1 MHQLPRVVV
10 TRRLPTLV
18 ERRLADLFEVEL
30 NTDDHPFTAD
40 ELRGA
45 MARADGVLCTV
56 TDRIDR
62 AVLSVEPMRAKI
74 LANFGV
80 GYNHIDMNQAKAR
93 GLAVTNTPG
102 VLTEATADLAMAL
115 ILMTARRLG
124 EGERLVRRGE
134 WTGWGPTHLMGS
146 DVSGRTLGIIGLGR
160 IGRAVA
166 RRAAMGFGMEV
177 LGFTPRPLAPADAA
191 SLGVRQVTLEEVF
204 QNSDFVSLHAP
215 ATPATRHLVHRERLA
230 LMKRTAVLIN
240 TARGDLVD
248 ETALAEALRSRTI
261 AAAGLD
267 VYEREPDVPR
277 SLLELENVVLL
288 PHLGSATE
296 STRTAMGMRAVDN
309 LAAFFRGEQVRD
321 GVLDVRRET

>member
-1 MHQLPRVVV
+1 
-10 TRRLPTLV
+10 V
-18 ERRLADLFEVEL
+18 ERRLADLFQVEL
-30 NTDDHPFTAD
+30 NSDDHSFTAD

-45 MARADGVLCTV
+45 LARAEGVLCTV

-80 GYNHIDMNQAKAR
+80 GYNHIDMNQARVR

-102 VLTEATADLAMAL
+102 VLTEATADLTMAL

-160 IGRAVA
+160 IGRAVT
-166 RRAAMGFGMEV
+166 RRAALGFGMQV
-177 LGFTPRPLAPADAA
+177 LTFTPRPLTEAEALA
-191 SLGVRQVTLEEVF
+191 LGVRQVPLAAIF
-204 QNSDFVSLHAP
+204 AQSDFVSVHAP
-215 ATPATRHLVHRERLA
+215 ATPATRHMVNRERLGT
-230 LMKRTAVLIN
+230 MKPTAVLIK

-248 ETALAEALRSRTI
+248 ATALAEALRSRAI
-261 AAAGLD
+261 AGAGLD
-267 VYEREPDVPR
+267 VYEGEPEVPA
-277 SLLELENVVLL
+277 SLLALENVVLL

-296 STRTAMGMRAVDN
+296 STRTAMGMKATDN
-309 LAAFFRGEQVRD
+309 LVAFFREGKVPDEVS
-321 GVLDVRRET
+321 GKT